1 MEKLIE
7 ISGPVS
13 YGSVRIENPDNEW
26 IARGVTAVVGPNGS
40 GKTTLGRAL
49 AKGRH
54 AFANSFSYAPG
65 LTRIKM
71 LEFTD
76 IHAWTGVDVDYAQQ
90 RLEATMNQFVPTVR
104 DVLGDK
110 VSCERWTELAEAFCL
125 GEVVDKKINY
135 LSSGELRKLT
145 IINALLSD
153 AQLLILDNPYIGLD
167 RDGRSE
173 LNRMLLDL
181 RESGVSTLLLVCD
194 DSELPGFED
203 KKLHIDNRRL
213 GAESFQVGGLQEVS
227 LPSRSMSNDFVT
239 AFSIRDGAVR
249 YGDRIVFEHLDWT
262 VRRGE
267 KWALTG
273 PNGSGKS
280 MLLSMMYGDHPQ
292 AYSNEIVLFDRMR
305 GSGESIWEIKDRMG
319 YVSVEEQL
327 YFRSQRPVA
336 ELIAQARRPAMRRF
350 GALTS
355 EELAEAREWLR
366 LFGMDELAG
375 RLFSTLSTGEQ
386 RMVLLARQI
395 SRQPDLLVL
404 DEPFNGIDPHN
415 RATVTSILRRLDTT
429 LIFVSHTP
437 AEYATLT
444 TRTMTLAP
452 H

>member
-7 ISGPVS
+7 ISGPIS
-13 YGSVRIENPDNEW
+13 YGGVRIENPDNEW

-54 AFANSFSYAPG
+54 AFANSFRYAPG

-90 RLEATMNQFVPTVR
+90 RLEATMNQYVPTVR

-110 VSCERWTELAEAFCL
+110 VSCERWTGLAEAFCL
-125 GEVVDKKINY
+125 RDVVDKKINY

-145 IINALLSD
+145 IANALLTD

-167 RDGRSE
+167 REARNE
-173 LNRMLLDL
+173 LNRMLRDL
-181 RESGVSTLLLVCD
+181 RESGVSTLLLVSD
-194 DSELPGFED
+194 DNELPGFED
-203 KKLHIDNRRL
+203 KRLYIDSLRL
-213 GAESFQVGGLQEVS
+213 GVEGPHKVGLQEVS
-227 LPSRSMSNDFVT
+227 LPARSMSSDFDT

-305 GSGESIWEIKDRMG
+305 GSGESIWEIKDRIG

-366 LFGMDELAG
+366 LFGMEELAD

-395 SRQPDLLVL
+395 SRRPDLLVL
-404 DEPFNGIDPHN
+404 DEPFNGVDHIN
-415 RATVTSILRRLDTT
+415 QSIVKSIIKQLDCT
-429 LIFVSHTP
+429 LIIVSHRP
-437 AEYATLT
+437 EDYAGLT
-444 TRTMTLAP
+444 NSIKSL
-452 H
+452 